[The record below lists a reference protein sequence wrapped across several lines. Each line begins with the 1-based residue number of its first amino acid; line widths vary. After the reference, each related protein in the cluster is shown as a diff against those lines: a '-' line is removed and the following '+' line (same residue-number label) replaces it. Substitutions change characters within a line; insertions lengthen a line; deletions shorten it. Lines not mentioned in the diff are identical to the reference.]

1 MGFVGDWARVV
12 VDRAI
17 RERLRMS
24 VLLEVGRISEVYW
37 ILKMR
42 FFLEYCVKEVPEGT
56 ANKVQAAGLLQAERR
71 PDLNTPTSSAG
82 ARFASVK

>member
-1 MGFVGDWARVV
+1 
-12 VDRAI
+12 
-17 RERLRMS
+17 
-24 VLLEVGRISEVYW
+24 
-37 ILKMR
+37 MR